1 MMAKTISESNSR
13 LGVTALSRRRS
24 DFYKALLPF
33 DSAALGIAVW
43 QSLQLSAGT

>member
-13 LGVTALSRRRS
+13 LGAAALSRRRS
-24 DFYKALLPF
+24 DFCKALLPF
-33 DSAALGIAVW
+33 DSAALEIVVS